1 MKKNKKKKFNWQR
14 VLVVAVSL
22 FLIGG
27 VGVYAALQQE
37 PVQTAIEDHKESG
50 AEKAVA
56 DLYFDEAKMFLA
68 EDISQEDI
76 EAAKE
81 DVANLKDEEGIKGQ
95 LQGDLEDV
103 QNRYD
108 VQNATNNL
116 FEKTKDK
123 QPLNGATLQK
133 WVIIKDGLKKADVDK
148 VKNQHKAALESKEDG
163 LYGTL
168 ADLVKTAEE
177 QADKFEKFTKT
188 LNDLK
193 SAKSLKQE
201 DLQKELDKL
210 REEAEK
216 EENPY
221 VTAKMLDMISQV
233 DEDLTERISQAEID
247 QARKS
252 GASQD
257 QIKKLEEEAKKAQ
270 DQARERS
277 DRLQKQANEARQ
289 QATQSNR
296 NQSQNVGN
304 RGSQRVTPPSS
315 RPASNNNNANNNNNR
330 QNQNNNNDK
339 KDDKKAENS
348 KASNNQQ
355 NNASSNNNAGKK
367 EEAKPSTDSS
377 AVSSKPLN
385 ENQGSANPSTAPSSS
400 ASQGGA
406 TTPQTPPEGQPEA
419 PAPNDTPANTGSNA
433 GADQGGAAS
442 GGSPEAGAAS

>member
-95 LQGDLEDV
+95 LRGDLE
-103 QNRYD
+103 D

-193 SAKSLKQE
+193 SDKSLKHE

-339 KDDKKAENS
+339 KDDKKQEES
-348 KASNNQQ
+348 KAPSKQE
-355 NNASSNNNAGKK
+355 NNANSNNNGGKK
-367 EEAKPSTDSS
+367 EETKPSASSS
-377 AVSSKPLN
+377 AVSSQPLN
-385 ENQGSANPSTAPSSS
+385 PNQGSASPSTSSPSSTN
-400 ASQGGA
+400 QGGA
-406 TTPQTPPEGQPEA
+406 TNPQPSPEPQPETPA
-419 PAPNDTPANTGSNA
+419 PANPNNGGT
-433 GADQGGAAS
+433 ADQGGSVEGGNAETGAAAS
-442 GGSPEAGAAS
+442 

>member
-81 DVANLKDEEGIKGQ
+81 DVANLKDEEGVKGQ
-95 LQGDLEDV
+95 LQADLEDV
-103 QNRYD
+103 QKRYD

-123 QPLNGATLQK
+123 QPLNGATMQK

-148 VKNQHKAALESKEDG
+148 VKDQYKGALEAKEDG
-163 LYGTL
+163 LYSTL

-177 QADKFEKFTKT
+177 QADQFEKFSKT

-193 SAKSLKQE
+193 SDKDLKHE

-210 REEAEK
+210 REAAEK

-221 VTAKMLDMISQV
+221 VTAKMLEMISQV

-252 GASQD
+252 GASQE
-257 QIKKLEEEAKKAQ
+257 QIKKLEDEAKKAQ

-277 DRLQKQANEARQ
+277 DRLQRQAEDARQ
-289 QATQSNR
+289 QATRTNR

-315 RPASNNNNANNNNNR
+315 RPASNNNNANNANNR
-330 QNQNNNNDK
+330 QNQSNSDK
-339 KDDKKAENS
+339 KDDKKAEES
-348 KASNNQQ
+348 KPSNKQE
-355 NNASSNNNAGKK
+355 NNANANNNAGKK
-367 EEAKPSTDSS
+367 DETKPSTGSS

-385 ENQGSANPSTAPSSS
+385 DKQSSANPSTAPSST
-400 ASQGGA
+400 APQGDNN
-406 TTPQTPPEGQPEA
+406 TTQPAPETQPEV
-419 PAPNDTPANTGSNA
+419 PANNDTPANPGSTG
-433 GADQGGAAS
+433 GADQGGAANS
-442 GGSPEAGAAS
+442 GSAEAGAAN